1 MAACCPPGMPD
12 IANDL
17 PGLHL
22 LTGSDADGGAVGVQ
36 RFQPAAVVD
45 LDVVTVTAAP
55 AVKTVGNGDGSI
67 CGGEDWRTLGAGNV
81 GAGVGTNFA
90 SNGVNTVAKLRG
102 NCSCDRKLP
111 LQSVCWGAGAVRGH
125 KFTTTLGNAAGQ
137 FRP

>member
-1 MAACCPPGMPD
+1 MQMAACCPPGMPD

-81 GAGVGTNFA
+81 GAGVGADFA
-90 SNGVNTVAKLRG
+90 GDGVYAMSELRG
-102 NCSCDRKLP
+102 NRTRNRQRP
-111 LQSVCWGAGAVRGH
+111 L
-125 KFTTTLGNAAGQ
+125 
-137 FRP
+137 